1 MCWACSNTRYKKCK
15 PIEKAESMLDAV
27 DLEDAE
33 LVERLYNLY
42 HGTWEDDSL
51 PEQVSVP
58 CPPCPSALR
67 ACQQPCWH

>member
-1 MCWACSNTRYKKCK
+1 
-15 PIEKAESMLDAV
+15 MLDAV